1 MVEETGRKLPLN
13 RNFICVLKGV
23 ITIDLIEALQK
34 QMNFCENKEKYKC
47 GIYVENPERIKI
59 VANVI
64 SNLLPV
70 PNRNIEL
77 KMNRYDTG
85 ARWQNGSIIKI
96 INASENVRGQRFNGV
111 IIDNDIDNRIVS
123 CVIMSAI
130 RPIRVFNE
138 ETDNGM
144 YERIYTVGISKDDV
158 EKSKKYITK
167 GLRSNR
173 IIVDDLFFM
182 NEKIFKKEYEPMFI
196 SNEYNAPIRTIEKDN
211 NNILVFNALGI
222 PRENIEYKTEFVNKS
237 KESYL
242 VVQGSVELKDLNY
255 ENGINI
261 RMKIDT
267 DIYDGYDIYVENG
280 LVFVRLHEIVNE
292 APVLKDY
299 GINE

>member
-1 MVEETGRKLPLN
+1 MIAINLV
-13 RNFICVLKGV
+13 
-23 ITIDLIEALQK
+23 EALQK

-47 GIYVENPERIKI
+47 GIYVENTERIRI

-64 SNLLPV
+64 SNLLPF
-70 PNRNIEL
+70 PNRMVEL
-77 KMNRYDTG
+77 RMNQYDAE
-85 ARWQNGSIIKI
+85 ARWQNGSIIRI
-96 INASENVRGQRFNGV
+96 MNASENVRGQRFNGV

-123 CVIMSAI
+123 CVIMPTI
-130 RPIRVFNE
+130 RSIRVFDE
-138 ETDNGM
+138 ESDKEM
-144 YERIYTVGISKDDV
+144 YERIYTVGISADDINN
-158 EKSKKYITK
+158 SKKYKQQIYVSTAW
-167 GLRSNR
+167 NR
-173 IIVDDLFFM
+173 YNIFKDDLF
-182 NEKIFKKEYEPMFI
+182 EKEYECMFI
-196 SNEYNAPIRTIEKDN
+196 SNEYNTAIRTIEKDN
-211 NNILVFNALGI
+211 NKILVFNALGI

-267 DIYDGYDIYVENG
+267 DIYDGYDVYIENG

-299 GINE
+299 GMNE

>member
-1 MVEETGRKLPLN
+1 MGYQN
-13 RNFICVLKGV
+13 SKGV
-23 ITIDLIEALQK
+23 IAINLVEALQK

-77 KMNRYDTG
+77 KMNRYDAG
-85 ARWQNGSIIKI
+85 ARWQNGSIIRI

-123 CVIMSAI
+123 CVIMPTI

-138 ETDNGM
+138 ETDKEM
-144 YERIYTVGISKDDV
+144 YERIYTVGISKDDI
-158 EKSKKYITK
+158 EKSKKYITR

-173 IIVDDLFFM
+173 VIVDDLFFM
-182 NEKIFKKEYEPMFI
+182 NEKLFEKEYECMFI

-211 NNILVFNALGI
+211 NKILVFNALGI

-242 VVQGSVELKDLNY
+242 VVQGNVELKDINY

-267 DIYDGYDIYVENG
+267 DIYDGYDVYIENG

-299 GINE
+299 GVA

>member
-1 MVEETGRKLPLN
+1 MIAINLV
-13 RNFICVLKGV
+13 
-23 ITIDLIEALQK
+23 EALQK

-77 KMNRYDTG
+77 KMNRYDAG
-85 ARWQNGSIIKI
+85 ARWQNGSIIRI

-123 CVIMSAI
+123 CVIMPTI

-138 ETDNGM
+138 ETDNEM

-211 NNILVFNALGI
+211 NKILVFNALGI

-242 VVQGSVELKDLNY
+242 VVHGSVELKDINY

-267 DIYDGYDIYVENG
+267 DIYDGYDVYIENG

-299 GINE
+299 GING

>member
-1 MVEETGRKLPLN
+1 MLELGYQN
-13 RNFICVLKGV
+13 SKGV
-23 ITIDLIEALQK
+23 IIINLVEALQK
-34 QMNFCENKEKYKC
+34 QMYFCENKEKYKC

-77 KMNRYDTG
+77 KMNRYDAG
-85 ARWQNGSIIKI
+85 ARWQNGSIIRI

-123 CVIMSAI
+123 CVIMPTI

-138 ETDNGM
+138 ETDNEM
-144 YERIYTVGISKDDV
+144 YERIYTVGISKDDI
-158 EKSKKYITK
+158 EKSKKYITR

-173 IIVDDLFFM
+173 VIVDDLFFM
-182 NEKIFKKEYEPMFI
+182 NEKLFEKEYECMFI

-211 NNILVFNALGI
+211 NKILVFNALGI

-242 VVQGSVELKDLNY
+242 VVHGSVELKDLNY

-267 DIYDGYDIYVENG
+267 DIYDGYDVYIENG

-292 APVLKDY
+292 APILKDY
-299 GINE
+299 GMNKEHLAVFKR

>member
-1 MVEETGRKLPLN
+1 MC
-13 RNFICVLKGV
+13 FLKGV
-23 ITIDLIEALQK
+23 IAINLVEALQK

-77 KMNRYDTG
+77 KMNRYDAG

-96 INASENVRGQRFNGV
+96 INASENARGQRFNGV

-123 CVIMSAI
+123 CVIMPTI

-138 ETDNGM
+138 ETDKEM
-144 YERIYTVGISKDDV
+144 YERIYTVGISKDDI
-158 EKSKKYITK
+158 EKSKKYITR

-173 IIVDDLFFM
+173 VIVDDLFFM
-182 NEKIFKKEYEPMFI
+182 NEKLFEKEYECMFI

-211 NNILVFNALGI
+211 NKILVFNALGI

-242 VVQGSVELKDLNY
+242 VVHGSVELKDLNY

-267 DIYDGYDIYVENG
+267 DIYDGYDVYIENG

-299 GINE
+299 GMGEQRTFGGTRK

>member
-1 MVEETGRKLPLN
+1 MIAINLV
-13 RNFICVLKGV
+13 
-23 ITIDLIEALQK
+23 EALQK

-77 KMNRYDTG
+77 KMNRYDAG
-85 ARWQNGSIIKI
+85 ARWQNGSIIRI

-123 CVIMSAI
+123 CVIMPTI

-138 ETDNGM
+138 ETDKEM
-144 YERIYTVGISKDDV
+144 YERIYTVGISKDDI
-158 EKSKKYITK
+158 EKSKKYITR

-173 IIVDDLFFM
+173 VIVDDLFFM

-196 SNEYNAPIRTIEKDN
+196 RNEYNAPIRTIEKDN
-211 NNILVFNALGI
+211 NKILVFNALGI

-242 VVQGSVELKDLNY
+242 VVQGNVELKDINY

-267 DIYDGYDIYVENG
+267 DIYDGYDVYIENG

-299 GINE
+299 GING

>member
-1 MVEETGRKLPLN
+1 MC
-13 RNFICVLKGV
+13 FLKGV
-23 ITIDLIEALQK
+23 IAINLVEALQK

-64 SNLLPV
+64 SNLLPF

-77 KMNRYDTG
+77 KMNRYDAG
-85 ARWQNGSIIKI
+85 ARWQNGSIIRI

-123 CVIMSAI
+123 CVIMPTI

-138 ETDNGM
+138 ETDKEM
-144 YERIYTVGISKDDV
+144 YERIYTVGISADDINN
-158 EKSKKYITK
+158 SKKYKQQLYVSTAW
-167 GLRSNR
+167 NR
-173 IIVDDLFFM
+173 RNIFKDDLF
-182 NEKIFKKEYEPMFI
+182 EKEYECMWI
-196 SNEYNAPIRTIEKDN
+196 SNEYNTPIRTIEKDN
-211 NNILVFNALGI
+211 NKILVFNALGI

-267 DIYDGYDIYVENG
+267 DICDGYDVYIENG

-299 GINE
+299 GMNE

>member
-1 MVEETGRKLPLN
+1 MC
-13 RNFICVLKGV
+13 FLKGV
-23 ITIDLIEALQK
+23 VTIDLIEALQK
-34 QMNFCENKEKYKC
+34 QMNFCKNKEKYKC

-77 KMNRYDTG
+77 KMNRYDAG
-85 ARWQNGSIIKI
+85 ARWQNGSIIRI

-123 CVIMSAI
+123 CVIMPTI

-138 ETDNGM
+138 ETDKEM
-144 YERIYTVGISKDDV
+144 YERIYTVGISKDDI
-158 EKSKKYITK
+158 EKSKKYITR

-173 IIVDDLFFM
+173 VIVDDLFFM
-182 NEKIFKKEYEPMFI
+182 NEKLFEKEYECMFI

-211 NNILVFNALGI
+211 NKILVFNALGI
-222 PRENIEYKTEFVNKS
+222 PRENIEYKTEFINKS

-242 VVQGSVELKDLNY
+242 VVHGSVELKDLNY

-267 DIYDGYDIYVENG
+267 DIYDGYDVYIENG

-299 GINE
+299 GMNE

>member
-1 MVEETGRKLPLN
+1 MC
-13 RNFICVLKGV
+13 FLKGV

-77 KMNRYDTG
+77 KMNRYDAG

-123 CVIMSAI
+123 CVIMPTI

-138 ETDNGM
+138 ETDKEM
-144 YERIYTVGISKDDV
+144 YERIYTVGISKDDI
-158 EKSKKYITK
+158 EKSKKYITR

-173 IIVDDLFFM
+173 VIVDDLFFM
-182 NEKIFKKEYEPMFI
+182 NEKLFEKEYECMFI

-211 NNILVFNALGI
+211 NKILVFNALGI

-267 DIYDGYDIYVENG
+267 DIYDGYDVYIENG

-299 GINE
+299 GMNE

>member
-1 MVEETGRKLPLN
+1 MC
-13 RNFICVLKGV
+13 FLKGV

-34 QMNFCENKEKYKC
+34 QMNFCKNKEKYKC

-77 KMNRYDTG
+77 RMNQYDAG
-85 ARWQNGSIIKI
+85 ARWQNDSIIKI
-96 INASENVRGQRFNGV
+96 INASENARGQRFNGV

-123 CVIMSAI
+123 CVIMPTI

-138 ETDNGM
+138 ETDNEM
-144 YERIYTVGISKDDV
+144 YERIYTVGISKDDI
-158 EKSKKYITK
+158 EKSKKYITR

-173 IIVDDLFFM
+173 VIVDDLFFM
-182 NEKIFKKEYEPMFI
+182 NEKLFEKEYECMFI

-211 NNILVFNALGI
+211 NKILVFNALGI

-242 VVQGSVELKDLNY
+242 VVHGSVELKDLNY

-267 DIYDGYDIYVENG
+267 DIYDGYDVYIENG

-299 GINE
+299 GING

>member
-1 MVEETGRKLPLN
+1 MC
-13 RNFICVLKGV
+13 FLKGV

-34 QMNFCENKEKYKC
+34 QMNFCKNKEKYKC

-85 ARWQNGSIIKI
+85 ARWQNGSIIRI

-123 CVIMSAI
+123 CVIMPTI

-138 ETDNGM
+138 ETDKEM
-144 YERIYTVGISKDDV
+144 YERIYTVGISKDDI
-158 EKSKKYITK
+158 EKSKKYITR

-173 IIVDDLFFM
+173 VIVDDLFFM
-182 NEKIFKKEYEPMFI
+182 NEKLFEKEYECMFI

-211 NNILVFNALGI
+211 NKILVFNALGI
-222 PRENIEYKTEFVNKS
+222 PRENIEYKTEFINKS

-242 VVQGSVELKDLNY
+242 VIQGNVELKDINY

-267 DIYDGYDIYVENG
+267 DIYDGYDVCIENG

-292 APVLKDY
+292 APILKDY
-299 GINE
+299 GMNE

>member
-1 MVEETGRKLPLN
+1 MKLLELGYQN
-13 RNFICVLKGV
+13 SKGV
-23 ITIDLIEALQK
+23 IAINLVEALQK

-77 KMNRYDTG
+77 KMNRYDAG
-85 ARWQNGSIIKI
+85 ARWQNGSIIRI
-96 INASENVRGQRFNGV
+96 INASENVRGQKFNGV

-123 CVIMSAI
+123 CVIMPTI

-138 ETDNGM
+138 ETDKEM
-144 YERIYTVGISKDDV
+144 YERIYTVGISKDDI
-158 EKSKKYITK
+158 EKSKKYITR

-173 IIVDDLFFM
+173 VIVDDLFFM
-182 NEKIFKKEYEPMFI
+182 NEKLFEKEYECMFI

-211 NNILVFNALGI
+211 NKILVFNALGI

-242 VVQGSVELKDLNY
+242 VVHGSVELKDLNY

-267 DIYDGYDIYVENG
+267 DIYDGYDVYIENG

-292 APVLKDY
+292 APILKDY
-299 GINE
+299 GMNE

>member
-1 MVEETGRKLPLN
+1 MC
-13 RNFICVLKGV
+13 FLKGV

-77 KMNRYDTG
+77 KMNRYDAG
-85 ARWQNGSIIKI
+85 ARWQNGSIIRI

-123 CVIMSAI
+123 CVIMPAI

-138 ETDNGM
+138 ETDKEM
-144 YERIYTVGISKDDV
+144 YERIYTVGISKDDI
-158 EKSKKYITK
+158 EKSKKYITR

-173 IIVDDLFFM
+173 VIVDDLFFM
-182 NEKIFKKEYEPMFI
+182 NEKLFEKEYECMFI

-211 NNILVFNALGI
+211 NKILVFNALGI

-242 VVQGSVELKDLNY
+242 VVHGSVELKDLNY

-267 DIYDGYDIYVENG
+267 DIYDGYDVYIENG

-299 GINE
+299 GING

>member
-1 MVEETGRKLPLN
+1 MEIEQ
-13 RNFICVLKGV
+13 NFHSQNLKGV
-23 ITIDLIEALQK
+23 ITIDLVEALQK

-77 KMNRYDTG
+77 KMNRYDAG

-96 INASENVRGQRFNGV
+96 INASENARGQRFNGV

-123 CVIMSAI
+123 CVIMPII

-138 ETDNGM
+138 ETDKEM
-144 YERIYTVGISKDDV
+144 YERIYTVGISKDDI
-158 EKSKKYITK
+158 EKSKKYITR

-173 IIVDDLFFM
+173 VIVDDLFFM
-182 NEKIFKKEYEPMFI
+182 NEKLFEKEYEPMFI

-211 NNILVFNALGI
+211 NKILVFNALGI

-242 VVQGSVELKDLNY
+242 VVQGNVELKDINY

-267 DIYDGYDIYVENG
+267 DIYDGYDVYIENG

-292 APVLKDY
+292 APILKDY
-299 GINE
+299 GMNE

>member
-1 MVEETGRKLPLN
+1 M
-13 RNFICVLKGV
+13 

-34 QMNFCENKEKYKC
+34 QMYFCENKEKYKC

-77 KMNRYDTG
+77 KMNRYDAG
-85 ARWQNGSIIKI
+85 ARWQNGSIIRI

-123 CVIMSAI
+123 CVIMPTI

-138 ETDNGM
+138 ETDNEM
-144 YERIYTVGISKDDV
+144 YERIYTVGISKDDI
-158 EKSKKYITK
+158 EKSKKYITR

-173 IIVDDLFFM
+173 VIVDDLFFM
-182 NEKIFKKEYEPMFI
+182 NEKLFEKEYECMFI

-211 NNILVFNALGI
+211 NKILVFNALGI

-242 VVQGSVELKDLNY
+242 VVHGSVELKDLNY

-267 DIYDGYDIYVENG
+267 DIYDGYDVYIENG

-299 GINE
+299 GMNG

>member
-1 MVEETGRKLPLN
+1 M
-13 RNFICVLKGV
+13 
-23 ITIDLIEALQK
+23 ITINLVEALQK

-77 KMNRYDTG
+77 KMNRYDAG
-85 ARWQNGSIIKI
+85 ARWQNGSIIRI
-96 INASENVRGQRFNGV
+96 INASENVRGQRFNGI

-123 CVIMSAI
+123 CVIMPTI

-138 ETDNGM
+138 ETDKEM
-144 YERIYTVGISKDDV
+144 YERIYTVGISKDDI
-158 EKSKKYITK
+158 EKSKKYITR

-173 IIVDDLFFM
+173 VIVDDLFFM
-182 NEKIFKKEYEPMFI
+182 NEKLFKKEYEPMFI

-211 NNILVFNALGI
+211 NKILVFNALGI

-242 VVQGSVELKDLNY
+242 VVHGSVELKDLNY

-267 DIYDGYDIYVENG
+267 DIYDGYDVYIENG

-292 APVLKDY
+292 APILKDY
-299 GINE
+299 GMNG

>member
-1 MVEETGRKLPLN
+1 MC
-13 RNFICVLKGV
+13 FLKGV
-23 ITIDLIEALQK
+23 VTIDLIEALQK

-77 KMNRYDTG
+77 KMNRYDAG
-85 ARWQNGSIIKI
+85 ARWQNGSIIRI

-123 CVIMSAI
+123 CVIMPAI
-130 RPIRVFNE
+130 RPIRIFNE
-138 ETDNGM
+138 ETDNEM
-144 YERIYTVGISKDDV
+144 YERIYTVGISKDDI
-158 EKSKKYITK
+158 EKSKKYITR

-173 IIVDDLFFM
+173 VIVDDLFFM
-182 NEKIFKKEYEPMFI
+182 NEKLFEKEYECMFI

-211 NNILVFNALGI
+211 NKILVFNALGI

-242 VVQGSVELKDLNY
+242 VVHGSVELKDLNY

-267 DIYDGYDIYVENG
+267 DIYDGYDVYIENG

-292 APVLKDY
+292 APILKDY
-299 GINE
+299 GMNE

>member
-1 MVEETGRKLPLN
+1 M
-13 RNFICVLKGV
+13 
-23 ITIDLIEALQK
+23 ITINLVEALQK

-77 KMNRYDTG
+77 KMNRYDAG
-85 ARWQNGSIIKI
+85 ARWQNGSIIRI

-123 CVIMSAI
+123 CVIMPTI

-138 ETDNGM
+138 ETDKEM
-144 YERIYTVGISKDDV
+144 YERIYTVGISKDDI

-173 IIVDDLFFM
+173 VIVDDLFFM
-182 NEKIFKKEYEPMFI
+182 NEKLFEKEYECMFI

-211 NNILVFNALGI
+211 NKILVFNALGI

-242 VVQGSVELKDLNY
+242 VVHGSVELKDLNY

-267 DIYDGYDIYVENG
+267 DIYDGYDVYIENG

-299 GINE
+299 GMNE

>member
-1 MVEETGRKLPLN
+1 MIAINLV
-13 RNFICVLKGV
+13 
-23 ITIDLIEALQK
+23 EALQK

-77 KMNRYDTG
+77 KMNRYDAG
-85 ARWQNGSIIKI
+85 ARWQNGSIIRI
-96 INASENVRGQRFNGV
+96 INASENVRGQRFNGI

-123 CVIMSAI
+123 CVIMPTI

-138 ETDNGM
+138 ETDKEM
-144 YERIYTVGISKDDV
+144 YERIYTVGISKDDI
-158 EKSKKYITK
+158 EKSKKYITR

-173 IIVDDLFFM
+173 VIVDDLFFM
-182 NEKIFKKEYEPMFI
+182 NEKLFEKEYECMFI

-211 NNILVFNALGI
+211 NKILVFNALGI

-242 VVQGSVELKDLNY
+242 VVHGSVELKDLNY

-267 DIYDGYDIYVENG
+267 DIYDGYDVYVENG

-299 GINE
+299 GVA

>member
-1 MVEETGRKLPLN
+1 M
-13 RNFICVLKGV
+13 KGV
-23 ITIDLIEALQK
+23 IAINLVEALQK

-77 KMNRYDTG
+77 KMNRYDAG
-85 ARWQNGSIIKI
+85 ARWQNGSIIRI

-123 CVIMSAI
+123 CVIMPTI

-138 ETDNGM
+138 ETDKEM
-144 YERIYTVGISKDDV
+144 YERIYTVGISKDDI
-158 EKSKKYITK
+158 EKSKKYITR

-173 IIVDDLFFM
+173 VIVDDLFFM
-182 NEKIFKKEYEPMFI
+182 NEKLFEKEYEPMFI

-211 NNILVFNALGI
+211 NKILVFNALGI

-242 VVQGSVELKDLNY
+242 VVQGNVELKDINY

-267 DIYDGYDIYVENG
+267 DIYDGYDVYIENG

-299 GINE
+299 GMNE

>member
-1 MVEETGRKLPLN
+1 M
-13 RNFICVLKGV
+13 

-47 GIYVENPERIKI
+47 GIYVENPQRIKI

-64 SNLLPV
+64 SNLLPF
-70 PNRNIEL
+70 PNRRVEL
-77 KMNRYDTG
+77 RMNQYD
-85 ARWQNGSIIKI
+85 AEAKLQNGSIIRI
-96 INASENVRGQRFNGV
+96 MNSSENVRGQRFNGV

-123 CVIMSAI
+123 CVIMPTI

-138 ETDNGM
+138 ETDKEM
-144 YERIYTVGISKDDV
+144 YERIYTVGISKDDI
-158 EKSKKYITK
+158 EKSKKYITR

-173 IIVDDLFFM
+173 VIVDDLFFM
-182 NEKIFKKEYEPMFI
+182 NEKLFEKEYECMFI

-211 NNILVFNALGI
+211 NKILVFNALGI

-242 VVQGSVELKDLNY
+242 VVQGSIELKDLNY

-267 DIYDGYDIYVENG
+267 DIYDGYDVYIENG
-280 LVFVRLHEIVNE
+280 LVLVRLHEIVNE

-299 GINE
+299 GMNE

>member
-1 MVEETGRKLPLN
+1 M
-13 RNFICVLKGV
+13 

-77 KMNRYDTG
+77 KMNRYDAG
-85 ARWQNGSIIKI
+85 ARWQNGSIIRI

-123 CVIMSAI
+123 CVIMPTI

-138 ETDNGM
+138 ETDKEM
-144 YERIYTVGISKDDV
+144 YERIYTVGISKDDI
-158 EKSKKYITK
+158 EKSKKYITR

-173 IIVDDLFFM
+173 VIVDDLFFM
-182 NEKIFKKEYEPMFI
+182 NEKLFEKEYECMFI

-211 NNILVFNALGI
+211 NKILVFNALGI

-242 VVQGSVELKDLNY
+242 VVHGSVELKDLNY

-267 DIYDGYDIYVENG
+267 DIYDGYDVYIENG

-299 GINE
+299 GING

>member
-1 MVEETGRKLPLN
+1 MIAINLV
-13 RNFICVLKGV
+13 
-23 ITIDLIEALQK
+23 EALQK

-77 KMNRYDTG
+77 KMNRYDAG
-85 ARWQNGSIIKI
+85 ARWQNGSIIRI

-123 CVIMSAI
+123 CVIMPTI

-138 ETDNGM
+138 ETDKEM
-144 YERIYTVGISKDDV
+144 YERIYTVGISKDDI
-158 EKSKKYITK
+158 EKSKKYITR

-173 IIVDDLFFM
+173 VIVDDLFFM
-182 NEKIFKKEYEPMFI
+182 NEKLFEKEYECMFI

-211 NNILVFNALGI
+211 NKILVFNALGI

-242 VVQGSVELKDLNY
+242 VVHGSVELKDLNY

-267 DIYDGYDIYVENG
+267 DIYDGYDVYIENG

-299 GINE
+299 GMGE